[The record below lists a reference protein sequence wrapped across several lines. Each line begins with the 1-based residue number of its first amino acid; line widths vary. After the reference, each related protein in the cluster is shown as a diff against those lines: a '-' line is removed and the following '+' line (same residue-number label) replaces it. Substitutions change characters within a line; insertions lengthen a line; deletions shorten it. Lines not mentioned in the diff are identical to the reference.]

1 MNTLMQ
7 KYLRGEATEQERM
20 KLLSRLRADEEI
32 GEWLRADMEFS
43 DSRMP
48 QPVQD
53 RILRNIMGEHQSASS
68 RQERPFRFWLAACCT
83 AIVVLCGVCGYLL
96 WSNHNLSTDREML
109 NSDVIIHTDLGEHSH
124 VTLPDGTEVTLNAQ
138 TTVRY
143 ATAMTDGKRRVQVDG
158 EAFFRVAKD
167 AEHPFI
173 VTSGD
178 VDVTCLGTSFD
189 VRHYADDN
197 SVAVVLAEGKVRVS
211 AYDAEMTMEPDSRV
225 VYDCDAKT
233 LSKQSVPSTDYTCWL
248 SGEVKYNNQTL
259 EQIASE
265 LSRNYN
271 IRLVITSD
279 ELKQERFT
287 GYLGRASLRNI
298 LDVMCLAAN
307 MNYHIADD
315 TVVYVYARK

>member
-1 MNTLMQ
+1 MNDLIQ
-7 KYLRGEATEQERM
+7 KYLHGEATELERSE
-20 KLLSRLRADEEI
+20 LLSRLRTDEQI
-32 GEWLRADMEFS
+32 GSWLRADMEFS

-48 QPVQD
+48 QPVQE
-53 RILRNIMGEHQSASS
+53 RILRNIVGEQQASRRS
-68 RQERPFRFWLAACCT
+68 HLCTRLWMAACLT
-83 AIVVLCGVCGYLL
+83 VLVVLCGLGGLLL
-96 WSNHNLSTDREML
+96 WQSRYTADNDML
-109 NSDVIIHTDLGEHSH
+109 CSDVVVHTNLGEHSH

-225 VYDCDAKT
+225 VYDCDTKT